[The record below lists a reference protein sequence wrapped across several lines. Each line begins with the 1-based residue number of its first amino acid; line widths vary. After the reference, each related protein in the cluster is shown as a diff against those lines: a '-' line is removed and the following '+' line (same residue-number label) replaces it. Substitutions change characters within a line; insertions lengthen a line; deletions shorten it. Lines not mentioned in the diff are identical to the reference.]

1 MISRSFDEVKMGN
14 RVNLDAMIPRE
25 DFAVLD
31 GGFPAATDNP
41 IKEFPISYLQS
52 GSPIIKLLRKPEFQR
67 ETNHWNP
74 AQIATFIA
82 SFLDNEVIPSLIFW
96 DSPTFIY
103 VLDGGHRL
111 SALRSWIEDDYG
123 DRSLSEHFYQGQA
136 LSDEQKKVA
145 QKTRLL
151 VEDKIGRFSD
161 LVKLVDSPSVDLK
174 SKRAKVLFKRTLI
187 LQWVHGSPD
196 VAESSFYKINS
207 QGTPLDDVERM
218 LIENRAKPIAIAARM
233 TLRAGTGHK
242 YWSSF
247 TMESARDKGL
257 ELSKMLHD
265 LLFEPESDEPLKT
278 VDVPTGGSVSPVDA
292 LALLVD
298 FFTIA
303 GNRSLPQKSI
313 SQYADDTTGE
323 KTLEILE
330 NGLEVLSRITGHYD
344 GSLGLHTAVYFYNDK
359 GKHSKHLF
367 LAIVSL
373 VADKIRN
380 NDSHFFKKFT
390 RSRAL
395 VACRRVNVTGSVNI

>member
-1 MISRSFDEVKMGN
+1 MIRPSALEETLMGN
-14 RVNLDAMIPRE
+14 RRNLDAMIPRE

-31 GGFPAATDNP
+31 SGFPAPTDNP
-41 IKEFPISYLQS
+41 IKEFPISYLTD
-52 GSPIIKLLRKPEFQR
+52 GSPILKLLRKPDFQR
-67 ETNHWNP
+67 ETNHWTP
-74 AQIATFIA
+74 TQIATFIA

-111 SALRSWIEDDYG
+111 SALRSWIEDDFG
-123 DRSLSEHFYQGQA
+123 DKTISSDFYVGQPI
-136 LSDEQKKVA
+136 SDEQKKVA
-145 QKTRLL
+145 QRTRKL

-161 LVKLVDSPSVDLK
+161 LVKLVDSPSTDLP

-218 LIENRAKPIAIAARM
+218 LIENRRKPIGIAARM

-247 TMESARDKGL
+247 TDESTNKGL
-257 ELSKMLHD
+257 GVSKLLHA

-278 VDVPTGGSVSPVDA
+278 VDVPTGGSVSPVGA
-292 LALLVD
+292 LSLLVD

-303 GNRSLPQKSI
+303 GNRTLPQRAI
-313 SQYADDTTGE
+313 GQYEDDPTGE
-323 KTLEILE
+323 K
-330 NGLEVLSRITGHYD
+330 NSPG
-344 GSLGLHTAVYFYNDK
+344 A
-359 GKHSKHLF
+359 
-367 LAIVSL
+367 
-373 VADKIRN
+373 
-380 NDSHFFKKFT
+380 
-390 RSRAL
+390 
-395 VACRRVNVTGSVNI
+395 